1 MEWLNVAFWM
11 IGTLIVMLGPI
22 ILIHELG
29 HFAAAK
35 LLGVRVEE
43 FGLGFPPRI
52 LRLWREKGYVE
63 LDGVR
68 IMLPKRF
75 ALPSGLRVG
84 ASVRVLSRRDA
95 DGTLVLR
102 RIKLA
107 DAEAEQ
113 HTEDRTVDERDVKLS
128 GELTALEPGTL
139 YSLNLLPMGAF
150 VKMTGEEDPSDPR
163 SLAAQPKRH
172 RIAVLA
178 AGAALNIL
186 AAGIILAS
194 AYLSGVPRDWL
205 VRITS
210 VQPDTA
216 AQEAGLLDGDVIEAV
231 NGQRLQDG
239 MIELHEV
246 ILDSPGERVEFT
258 IQRGGQRVTLYATPR
273 RNEQGDG
280 VLGIVMQAWPD
291 RRTLETYSLSG
302 AFRAGVSDVGRIVA
316 TIVRLPTLIA
326 RGEVSPEEARP
337 SSMVGI
343 GSLLAFSL
351 QQSVAWGLAF
361 PALQTAGLIS
371 LALGLTN
378 LLPLP
383 ALDGGRILFVLL
395 EAIRGKRISPE
406 REAMIHFVTL
416 VVLVALMFVLMF
428 QDIVNPIIPWSWL
441 K

>member
-1 MEWLNVAFWM
+1 MEWLNVVFWM

-29 HFAAAK
+29 HFFAAK

-52 LRLWREKGYVE
+52 LRLWREEGYIEVN
-63 LDGVR
+63 GVR
-68 IMLPKRF
+68 VVLPKRLT
-75 ALPSGLRVG
+75 LPPGLRIGGLVQ
-84 ASVRVLSRRDA
+84 VLGRRGA
-95 DGTLVLR
+95 DGNLVLR
-102 RIKLA
+102 RIRLA
-107 DAEAEQ
+107 DAESEEHAG
-113 HTEDRTVDERDVKLS
+113 ERAAGGKDVNLA
-128 GELTALEPGTL
+128 GEVTALEPGTL

-194 AYLSGVPRDWL
+194 AYLSGVPQDWL
-205 VRITS
+205 VRITA

-216 AQEAGLLDGDVIEAV
+216 AYEAGLTPGDVIESV
-231 NGQRLQDG
+231 NGQRLQNG
-239 MIELHEV
+239 MMELHEV
-246 ILDSPGERVEFT
+246 IVDSAGEPVEFT
-258 IQRGGQRVTLYATPR
+258 IDRGGQVLTLSATPR
-273 RNEQGDG
+273 PDDQGNG
-280 VLGIVMQAWPD
+280 ILGIVMQAWPD
-291 RRTLETYSLSG
+291 HRTLEYYSVPE
-302 AFRAGVSDVGRIVA
+302 AFGAGVSDVGRIVA
-316 TIVRLPTLIA
+316 TVVQLPAMIA
-326 RGEVSPEEARP
+326 QGDISPEEARP

-351 QQSVAWGLAF
+351 QQSAAWGLAF

-383 ALDGGRILFVLL
+383 ALDGGRILFVLI

-416 VVLVALMFVLMF
+416 LVLVAIMFVLMF

>member
-1 MEWLNVAFWM
+1 MEWLNVVFWM

-29 HFAAAK
+29 HFLAAK

-52 LRLWREKGYVE
+52 LRLWRERGYVE
-63 LDGVR
+63 VDGVR
-68 IMLPKRF
+68 VVLPKRF

-84 ASVRVLSRRDA
+84 GSVRVLGRRDA
-95 DGTLVLR
+95 DGTLALR

-107 DAEAEQ
+107 DAESEHDADEKIV
-113 HTEDRTVDERDVKLS
+113 TERDVRLA

-139 YSLNLLPMGAF
+139 YSLNLLPVGAF

-163 SLAAQPKRH
+163 SLAAQPKRQ

-186 AAGIILAS
+186 AAGLILAS
-194 AYLSGVPRDWL
+194 AYLSGVPQDWL

-210 VQPDTA
+210 VQSDTA
-216 AQEAGLLDGDVIEAV
+216 AQEAGLIAGDVIEAV

-239 MIELHEV
+239 MMELHEV
-246 ILDSPGERVEFT
+246 ILDSAGESVEFVV
-258 IQRGGQRVTLYATPR
+258 QRDGQTVILSATPR
-273 RNEQGDG
+273 PNDQGDG

-291 RRTLETYSLSG
+291 RRTLEYYNVSE
-302 AFRAGVSDVGRIVA
+302 AIRAGVSDVGRILV
-316 TIVRLPTLIA
+316 TIVQLPGLIA
-326 RGEVSPEEARP
+326 QGQVSPEEARP

-351 QQSVAWGLAF
+351 QQSAAWGLAF

-383 ALDGGRILFVLL
+383 ALDGGRILFVLI

>member
-1 MEWLNVAFWM
+1 
-11 IGTLIVMLGPI
+11 
-22 ILIHELG
+22 
-29 HFAAAK
+29 
-35 LLGVRVEE
+35 
-43 FGLGFPPRI
+43 
-52 LRLWREKGYVE
+52 
-63 LDGVR
+63 
-68 IMLPKRF
+68 
-75 ALPSGLRVG
+75 
-84 ASVRVLSRRDA
+84 VLSRRDA

-107 DAEAEQ
+107 DAEPEQ
-113 HTEDRTVDERDVKLS
+113 PTDDQTVDERDVKLA

-194 AYLSGVPRDWL
+194 AYLSGVPQDWL

-239 MIELHEV
+239 MVELHEV
-246 ILDSPGERVEFT
+246 ILDSPGEPVEFT
-258 IQRGGQRVTLYATPR
+258 LQRDGQTVTLSATPR
-273 RNEQGDG
+273 RNEQDDG
-280 VLGIVMQAWPD
+280 VLGIAMQAWPD
-291 RRTLETYSLSG
+291 RRTLENYSVAG
-302 AFRAGVSDVGRIVA
+302 AFRAGVSDIGRIVA
-316 TIVRLPTLIA
+316 TIVRLPALIA
-326 RGEVSPEEARP
+326 QGEVTPEEARP

-383 ALDGGRILFVLL
+383 ALDGGRILFVLI